1 MKRFFTNNPM
11 KSRLF
16 LSFLPLF
23 ALLSG
28 CTWDEGWKDYN
39 TPELFLSH
47 AQVHPYVTV
56 TSSEIPDAKV
66 QDYDLLIQKA
76 MLECEYTASSKV
88 TPTTEHHFSYNIL
101 LSLSTAGPNHTE
113 MHVYADGAVRIDYK
127 SALGSPHAFYYSM
140 APSSAAGLNAFVE
153 RRIQENALIEEQEL
167 DSAALA

>member
-88 TPTTEHHFSYNIL
+88 SPTTEHHFSYNIL
-101 LSLSTAGPNHTE
+101 ISPSTAGPNHSE

-127 SALGSPHAFYYSM
+127 SALGSPHSFYFSL

-153 RRIQENALIEEQEL
+153 HRIQENALIEEQEL

>member
-101 LSLSTAGPNHTE
+101 ISPSTAGPNHSE

-127 SALGSPHAFYYSM
+127 SALGSPHSFYFSL
-140 APSSAAGLNAFVE
+140 APSSASGLNSFVE
-153 RRIQENALIEEQEL
+153 RRIQEILAMEEQES
-167 DSAALA
+167 DITALA

>member
-1 MKRFFTNNPM
+1 M

-88 TPTTEHHFSYNIL
+88 SPTTEHHFSYNIL
-101 LSLSTAGPNHTE
+101 ISPSTAGPNHSE

-127 SALGSPHAFYYSM
+127 SALGSPHSFYFSL

-153 RRIQENALIEEQEL
+153 HRIQENALIEEQEL